1 MICIFQQSKINHSR
15 TEQEGQELK
24 DHSTRL
30 KGKAQ
35 QKPVSI
41 SVNICS
47 SCMGQALLECKPVR
61 KAIGFVGL
69 VNAVL
74 EHDCEKLVAAE
85 LVAAVVDAASSST
98 KPGQNTFW
106 KCSQNASAA
115 LAATE
120 LAPLLGRDCQC
131 QRSAAADL
139 W

>member
-1 MICIFQQSKINHSR
+1 M
-15 TEQEGQELK
+15 
-24 DHSTRL
+24 
-30 KGKAQ
+30 
-35 QKPVSI
+35 
-41 SVNICS
+41 
-47 SCMGQALLECKPVR
+47 R

-106 KCSQNASAA
+106 KSQNASAA